1 MEHNLILESQASSL
15 TGEPEAQPVAI
26 PFVEVS
32 ETQELSISSE
42 AMTML
47 GGLRNN

>member
-15 TGEPEAQPVAI
+15 TAEVEAPAVAI
-26 PFVEVS
+26 PFVTVS

-47 GGLRNN
+47 GALRNK